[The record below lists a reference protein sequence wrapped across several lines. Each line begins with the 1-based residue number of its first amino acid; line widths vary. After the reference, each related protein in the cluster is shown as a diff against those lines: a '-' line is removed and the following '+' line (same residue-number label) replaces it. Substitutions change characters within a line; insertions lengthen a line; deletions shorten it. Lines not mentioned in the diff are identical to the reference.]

1 VRPLLFILLSLLTL
15 GGGLWVLLRRSP
27 VDSVLG
33 LLTVMISLSG
43 HYMMLGAPFL
53 AAVQLIVYGG
63 AVVVLFLFV
72 IMLLNLRTETIR
84 SFQLPP
90 GRWFYALVGAAAL
103 LALAGL
109 FRAGSDWMPAGNG
122 AGLPVEGT
130 VEAFG
135 AELFR
140 RWVYPFELTSVL
152 LLSALV
158 GAVALTRRAG
168 EPGAPED
175 KEA

>member
-15 GGGLWVLLRRSP
+15 GGGLWVVLRRSP

-33 LLTVMISLSG
+33 LLTVMVSIAG
-43 HYMMLGAPFL
+43 HYMLLQAPFL

-63 AVVVLFLFV
+63 AVIVLFLFV
-72 IMLLNLRTETIR
+72 IMLLNLRKDVLQAR
-84 SFQLPP
+84 RLPA
-90 GRWFYALVGAAAL
+90 GRWFYALSGAAAL
-103 LALAGL
+103 LALSGL
-109 FRAGSDWMPAGNG
+109 FRAGADWLPA
-122 AGLPVEGT
+122 AGLPQDGT

-152 LLSALV
+152 LLAALV

-168 EPGAPED
+168 EPGATATDE
-175 KEA
+175 EA